1 MGRRKNAD
9 FWQSERENKAT
20 WMQYM
25 FRLQELSI
33 SMFEWKNVPPSIDTR
48 YLELVLF
55 RDGYAVFFYEDDLG
69 YLALP
74 CAIGGKYNVY
84 MIPTDRK
91 AYAPNGF
98 FKTVD
103 ETDSVLIYN
112 NMVHTNSAL
121 EVENYSRRLYDLD
134 RIIDVNAKAQKTPIL
149 LSCDET
155 QRLTLQNLYMKY
167 DGNQPFIFGDKSLT
181 PNTIKAIS
189 TGAPYVADK
198 IYTLKTQIW
207 NEALTYLGI
216 SNINIQKKERL
227 ITDEVT
233 RNQGGTIAS
242 RYSRL
247 EMRRQ
252 ACREINRMFGLNM
265 WCDYREDYQ
274 IMSDDDSTYKGSLE
288 DE

>member
-9 FWQSERENKAT
+9 FWQSERENKVT
-20 WMQYM
+20 WMQYF

-33 SMFEWKNVPPSIDTR
+33 SMFEWKNVPPSIDIR

-112 NMVHTNSAL
+112 NMVHTNSSL
-121 EVENYSRRLYDLD
+121 EVENYSRRLYELD

-198 IYTLKTQIW
+198 IYSLKTQIW

-216 SNINIQKKERL
+216 SNVNIQKKERL

-233 RNQGGTIAS
+233 RNQGGTVAS

-274 IMSDDDSTYKGSLE
+274 VVEDDTSTYNGRLE